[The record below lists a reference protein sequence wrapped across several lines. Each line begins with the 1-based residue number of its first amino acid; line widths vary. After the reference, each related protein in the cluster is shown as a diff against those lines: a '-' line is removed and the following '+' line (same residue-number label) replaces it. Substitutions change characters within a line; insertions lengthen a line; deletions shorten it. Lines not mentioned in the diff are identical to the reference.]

1 MNVDFRNFDASGL
14 SLYEIDF
21 AGNRGNF
28 TALVNDT
35 VIRPLNRKFGER
47 VFKLVSAQG
56 DVVRVNFSTESNM
69 DSLIARFNN
78 APPASLTAAS
88 PARIEVLAQTENAMI
103 QVAQINPEAV
113 KQLSQKGNEMAT
125 KALDAVN
132 SF

>member
-1 MNVDFRNFDASGL
+1 MNVDFRNFDASGF

-28 TALVNDT
+28 TDLVNDT
-35 VIRPLNRKFGER
+35 VIRPLNHKFGER
-47 VFKLVSAQG
+47 VFKLVSSQG
-56 DVVRVNFSTESNM
+56 DVVRVNFNNESDMNT
-69 DSLIARFNN
+69 LIAKFNN

-88 PARIEVLAQTENAMI
+88 PARIEVVAQTEKAMI

-113 KQLSQKGNEMAT
+113 KQLSQNGNEMAT
-125 KALDAVN
+125 KALDAMN